1 MIGEWSAA
9 LPAVQMDTLAI
20 DQGKSLTGLYAA
32 AQLSAFRGQQAGVFW
47 TYKTEGSMVWDFRS
61 LVEAGLL

>member
-20 DQGKSLTGLYAA
+20 DQREVVTVVCRSAVKRFPWAA
-32 AQLSAFRGQQAGVFW
+32 GRVFW
-47 TYKTEGSMVWDFRS
+47 TYKTEGSMAWDFRS